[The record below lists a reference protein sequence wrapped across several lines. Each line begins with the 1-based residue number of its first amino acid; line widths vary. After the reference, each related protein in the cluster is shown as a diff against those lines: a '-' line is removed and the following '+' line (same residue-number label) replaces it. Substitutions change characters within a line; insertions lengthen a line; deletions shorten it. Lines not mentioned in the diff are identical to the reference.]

1 MADAKDA
8 SKIFTLAVKPGIK
21 RDGTRFEGDQY
32 ADGSWVRFQRGKAK
46 KMGGYRQMFAT
57 PTGIPRGILTNPFN
71 GVNYV
76 FVGNKYGIEVFNT
89 GTDQGV
95 GVGPFAMEFNRTFA
109 VTAVNSGPSTLEVVG
124 DQTALLINGLVFWAY
139 NTSNVRT
146 NYTINAAPTYNSG
159 TNRTTIQVTSLT
171 GFPAPTSP
179 AATEIYASI
188 YNDSYQVTSVNSGL
202 NYLVVLGDQTT
213 IFTPGTSFWTYDALG
228 VRTNLTVS
236 ATSTYNSASNVT
248 SVFIAS
254 VAGLAAA
261 PFVIY
266 VPTGFTTSNEYL
278 WQFDIAY
285 DSTGNGNS
293 KLLAHP
299 GKNLANIDS
308 GVTSSLYAGDF
319 LPDPTT
325 NRYVMTQ
332 VLDSTGANPT
342 YASIDVSGGVV
353 VLQPVLFT
361 YGNFGQIRN
370 NNVDFTPAGLGDQ
383 KFSDWNGPIANDV
396 NVAPGKIVR
405 GYPVRGGTASP
416 SGIFWSTDSLVRVS
430 FTSQDPYYWRYD
442 TIATGI
448 SVLSSNAISE
458 MDGIFY
464 WAGTDR
470 FYIYNGSVKV
480 LPNDKNLNYFFDG
493 MNFQQRQKVWCTKVP
508 RYNEIWWF
516 YPKGTATECTD
527 AIIYNVKDDLWY
539 DAGQA
544 DGARRSCG
552 YVTEVF
558 PRPIWCGWE
567 FNGEVGISYTLLYGP
582 GRATAPVTTNSQVIV
597 AGDATTNPPGSYMIF
612 NDDTSFGNINQI
624 ASATFT
630 NSTTG
635 GTTLITFV
643 RPISTTVTTGSVMT
657 QAAGGYTIW
666 EQEFGKNKITAI
678 NEYAISSFCETSDI
692 SWIGGTPSED
702 MLVTANRRM
711 HITRV
716 EPDFAQVGNM
726 TLTVIGRPFA
736 QGQVEQNG
744 PFTFADTD
752 GKIDLRVEHRL
763 VSLRFASNVIDGDYQ
778 AGRIMITAE
787 LGDERP

>member
-1 MADAKDA
+1 MAEP
-8 SKIFTLAVKPGIK
+8 SKIFTLFVKPGIK

-32 ADGSWVRFQRGKAK
+32 SDGKWARFQRGKAK

-95 GVGPFAMEFNRTFA
+95 GVGPFAMAFNRTFA
-109 VTAVNSGPSTLEVVG
+109 VTAVNTGLNTLQVVG

-342 YASIDVSGGVV
+342 YASIDVSGGIV
-353 VLQPVLFT
+353 VLQPVLFA

-405 GYPVRGGTASP
+405 GYPIRGGTASP
-416 SGIFWSTDSLVRVS
+416 SGLFWATDSLVRVS
-430 FTSQDPYYWRYD
+430 FTGH
-442 TIATGI
+442 T
-448 SVLSSNAISE
+448 VLLA
-458 MDGIFY
+458 
-464 WAGTDR
+464 
-470 FYIYNGSVKV
+470 
-480 LPNDKNLNYFFDG
+480 
-493 MNFQQRQKVWCTKVP
+493 
-508 RYNEIWWF
+508 
-516 YPKGTATECTD
+516 
-527 AIIYNVKDDLWY
+527 
-539 DAGQA
+539 
-544 DGARRSCG
+544 
-552 YVTEVF
+552 
-558 PRPIWCGWE
+558 
-567 FNGEVGISYTLLYGP
+567 
-582 GRATAPVTTNSQVIV
+582 
-597 AGDATTNPPGSYMIF
+597 
-612 NDDTSFGNINQI
+612 
-624 ASATFT
+624 
-630 NSTTG
+630 
-635 GTTLITFV
+635 
-643 RPISTTVTTGSVMT
+643 
-657 QAAGGYTIW
+657 
-666 EQEFGKNKITAI
+666 
-678 NEYAISSFCETSDI
+678 
-692 SWIGGTPSED
+692 
-702 MLVTANRRM
+702 
-711 HITRV
+711 
-716 EPDFAQVGNM
+716 
-726 TLTVIGRPFA
+726 
-736 QGQVEQNG
+736 
-744 PFTFADTD
+744 
-752 GKIDLRVEHRL
+752 LRHGV
-763 VSLRFASNVIDGDYQ
+763 
-778 AGRIMITAE
+778 
-787 LGDERP
+787 